1 MEIKLGSQYQ
11 DREISMIEIFIP
23 IFNEVFNVSEA
34 VRISLAIFTSI
45 ILVFVDTF
53 LRVFVEARN
62 YNLATKREVT
72 IKNTLLAI
80 LWRGWAVVEIDG
92 KKKRFLVSNKLRSDM
107 TKKLVMSY
115 PWLFLLSFI
124 LLTLPDVEVP
134 VLGKVDVFLS
144 TLMYLIPIFIE
155 LASCVENMIELEL
168 VETRWF
174 KRAIGL
180 FKQIIEF
187 IKSVKEAIK

>member
-1 MEIKLGSQYQ
+1 MV
-11 DREISMIEIFIP
+11 EIFIP

-34 VRISLAIFTSI
+34 VRISLAIFTSV

-115 PWLFLLSFI
+115 PWLFYCHL
-124 LLTLPDVEVP
+124 
-134 VLGKVDVFLS
+134 
-144 TLMYLIPIFIE
+144 Y
-155 LASCVENMIELEL
+155 C
-168 VETRWF
+168 
-174 KRAIGL
+174 
-180 FKQIIEF
+180 
-187 IKSVKEAIK
+187 